1 MQPLHSRILERIYAD
16 FSGADVDTVIQKLV
30 TTRALPM
37 IAKDWPHLQMAILE
51 IARGDTA
58 RLDDALQLAEI
69 DWRDLL
75 LEAGMAETA
84 EW

>member
-1 MQPLHSRILERIYAD
+1 MKPLHPRILERIYAD

-30 TTRALPM
+30 TTRAFPT
-37 IAKDWPHLQMAILE
+37 IAKDWPRLQMAILE
-51 IARGDTA
+51 VARGDTR
-58 RLDDALQLAEI
+58 RLDHALQLAEI

-75 LEAGMAETA
+75 MEAGMAETS

>member
-1 MQPLHSRILERIYAD
+1 MKPLHPRILERIYAD

-30 TTRALPM
+30 TTRAFPT
-37 IAKDWPHLQMAILE
+37 IAKDWPRLQMAILE
-51 IARGDTA
+51 VARGDA
-58 RLDDALQLAEI
+58 GQLDNALRLAEI

>member
-1 MQPLHSRILERIYAD
+1 MKPRHPRILERSYAD

-30 TTRALPM
+30 TTRAFPT
-37 IAKDWPHLQMAILE
+37 IAKDWPRLQMAILE
-51 IARGDTA
+51 VARGDA
-58 RLDDALQLAEI
+58 GQLDNALQLAEI

-75 LEAGMAETA
+75 MEAGMAETA

>member
-1 MQPLHSRILERIYAD
+1 MKPLHPRILERIYAD

-37 IAKDWPHLQMAILE
+37 IAKDWPRLQMAILE
-51 IARGDTA
+51 VACGDTA
-58 RLDDALQLAEI
+58 RLEDALQLAEI

>member
-30 TTRALPM
+30 TTRAFPT
-37 IAKDWPHLQMAILE
+37 IAKDWPRLQMAILE
-51 IARGDTA
+51 VARGDA
-58 RLDDALQLAEI
+58 GQLDNALQLAEI